1 MHVLATTR
9 IEGWESAVARVDIG
23 SLNLKDAVSFM
34 RNESGRRDGEDA
46 DWEALAKAVGT
57 LPVALSHIAIYL
69 RRAKVVTPARCLQR
83 VRALM
88 AASPSLKDAEA
99 SVDATYRLAIE
110 RVDTETPGA
119 SLLMN
124 FLSFFEASAIPLEV
138 LEQPPEIYPEVL
150 RSTLSD
156 PIVRDEA
163 VSAVVDVSLADG
175 RMQDYLQKK
184 RTLAFDFVRRGDR
197 AGAAAVQLEL
207 CREIRG
213 SVGLNGV
220 TSADLERELR
230 NYGGMATDA
239 GEKSWVIKANFRE
252 IGYRCQPAFKVG
264 DLMDGITIVE
274 SVSDYRETRSCAP
287 WPSCLRLRRPILPH
301 FWIASRK
308 R

>member
-1 MHVLATTR
+1 
-9 IEGWESAVARVDIG
+9 
-23 SLNLKDAVSFM
+23 
-34 RNESGRRDGEDA
+34 
-46 DWEALAKAVGT
+46 
-57 LPVALSHIAIYL
+57 
-69 RRAKVVTPARCLQR
+69 
-83 VRALM
+83 M

-99 SVDATYRLAIE
+99 SVDATCRLAIE

-264 DLMDGITIVE
+264 DLIDGITIVE
-274 SVSDYRETRSCAP
+274 SVFGLSRDEVMRTMAELSETSPPDPTAFLDSVAEALTEKGAVTFPVQSLVIALSQRMEVKYVPPLLVWRGLGVIDSDEALSTLC
-287 WPSCLRLRRPILPH
+287 PIR
-301 FWIASRK
+301 ADVGYQQV
-308 R
+308 